1 MSNALHRKKQTK
13 KPGAVPSRIPVNQN
27 NEFHMLMRNSDKIKE
42 ALVEAQNKG
51 YQEAFDDF
59 LMVSISYLYL
69 EEGYRKKRLL
79 NFCKFVLDVMACAEG
94 KDNYFKGLKE
104 DILDCTGLDF
114 FNGIDIKEEEI
125 GKHGK
130 K

>member
-1 MSNALHRKKQTK
+1 MSNALRKKKQMR

-51 YQEAFDDF
+51 YQEAFDAF
-59 LMVSISYLYL
+59 LMISIAYLYL
-69 EEGYRKKRLL
+69 EEGYRKKRILK
-79 NFCKFVLDVMACAEG
+79 FCKHVLEVMDMAEG
-94 KDNYFKGLKE
+94 KDAFFDGLKE
-104 DILDCTGLDF
+104 DIRDSTGLDF

-125 GKHGK
+125 GKRG
-130 K
+130 